1 MQHKEAITIEEQ
13 IAKMQERKI
22 QIADIDKAKEIL
34 LDIGYYRL
42 GHYFSPFEKGYPK
55 LKIRAHNYTDGVQ
68 FSDAVRLYYFDFD
81 LRIILLRYTS
91 RIEIAFRT
99 YLTYVLSIKY
109 KSNNNWFVDEN
120 FVDKNFVDY
129 FKSTIYENIKKKPA
143 IIKHHKKYK
152 KVDFAP
158 AWKTLEYLTL
168 GEVLTLYKNLK
179 STDDK
184 LDICRHFGIKMTDV
198 FENYIET
205 IRILRNDCAHGSPL
219 FELKLNK
226 SVRKGPAYNDIPQ
239 NSQSLKA
246 ALDVIHYFINAISPN
261 RAKDLKDE
269 IAKIQNDIKSKNPQL
284 VPILNKS
291 TKMRF

>member
-1 MQHKEAITIEEQ
+1 MSGQMPCLLTSATEKRACDNGTQ
-13 IAKMQERKI
+13 LPIAT
-22 QIADIDKAKEIL
+22 DINSYAKNTSIPAAKATVRSCVFFYHL
-34 LDIGYYRL
+34 L
-42 GHYFSPFEKGYPK
+42 P
-55 LKIRAHNYTDGVQ
+55 
-68 FSDAVRLYYFDFD
+68 
-81 LRIILLRYTS
+81 
-91 RIEIAFRT
+91 
-99 YLTYVLSIKY
+99 
-109 KSNNNWFVDEN
+109 
-120 FVDKNFVDY
+120 
-129 FKSTIYENIKKKPA
+129 NIKKKPA

-184 LDICRHFGIKMTDV
+184 LNICRHFGIKMTDV